1 VQIESKRFGCLEI
14 DPSRI
19 LKFPE
24 GLIGFPN
31 CTEYVV
37 IDLEPSGD
45 GLKLLQCVN
54 EPDLG
59 FVTLDPHWAFG
70 DYDPELCPDDLEG
83 LDVESPDDLVLLSV
97 VTVPKDVRKMTANLQ
112 APLVIN
118 PKKRLGKQVIV
129 ASPEYTT
136 KHSILRALE
145 ERVRRTG

>member
-1 VQIESKRFGCLEI
+1 M
-14 DPSRI
+14 
-19 LKFPE
+19 
-24 GLIGFPN
+24 
-31 CTEYVV
+31 
-37 IDLEPSGD
+37 
-45 GLKLLQCVN
+45 
-54 EPDLG
+54 
-59 FVTLDPHWAFG
+59 TLDPHWAFG

-136 KHSILRALE
+136 KHSILRLF
-145 ERVRRTG
+145 RRAG